1 MRCASPRSTTGITPG
16 SSRARKR
23 LAGPVGR
30 RRLSEP
36 GPELP
41 FAMPPL
47 PFQLKVPARDNLA
60 GESVVSWT
68 SFDFHGLM
76 WFDGA
81 LLHLEWSGTAATDAV
96 EGVSVRSDVMAL
108 PTESVSIP
116 LERLRAARLAGGWW
130 RPRLELSGND
140 MRALAEV
147 PSEAAG
153 TVRFWIRRRD
163 RHLAG
168 TLVSAMRQAAR
179 EHLPLPGAEPFLS
192 PARTPPEGV

>member
-1 MRCASPRSTTGITPG
+1 M
-16 SSRARKR
+16 
-23 LAGPVGR
+23 L
-30 RRLSEP
+30 
-36 GPELP
+36 
-41 FAMPPL
+41 PL

-68 SFDFHGLM
+68 TFAFHGLM

-81 LLHLEWSGTAATDAV
+81 LLQVEWSGTAATDEV
-96 EGVSVRSDVMAL
+96 EGASVRSDVMAL

-116 LERLRAARLAGGWW
+116 LERLRAVRLAGGWW

-140 MRALAEV
+140 MTALAQV

-163 RHLAG
+163 RALAG
-168 TLVSAMRQAAR
+168 ALVSGMRQAAR
-179 EHLPLPGAEPFLS
+179 ERLPAPDAGPFL
-192 PARTPPEGV
+192 PPVHTPPEGV